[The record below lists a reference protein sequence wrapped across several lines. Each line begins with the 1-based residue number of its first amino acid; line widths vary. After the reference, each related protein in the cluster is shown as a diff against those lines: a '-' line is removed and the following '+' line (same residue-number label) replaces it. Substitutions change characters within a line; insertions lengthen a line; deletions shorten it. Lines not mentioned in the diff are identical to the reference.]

1 MSKTLLS
8 LTTAALAFTALG
20 TLSARAAETGAVH
33 GAKTVGALAL
43 ETQGLATSDLSVH
56 RQGGFALPGS
66 VQWIDTPADRM
77 RTRQAAF

>member
-1 MSKTLLS
+1 MSKMFLS
-8 LTTAALAFTALG
+8 LTTAALALTALA
-20 TLSARAAETGAVH
+20 TVSARADEVGGVH
-33 GAKTVGALAL
+33 NVKTVGALAL

-66 VQWIDTPADRM
+66 VQWIDTPSDQV